1 MSKTIRAVFENG
13 LFRPTEPVD
22 LPDACEVQ
30 IEILAQGPAGNA
42 VPSWPPPTVTWDE
55 ISANKLVIGSA
66 PPDENDDDL
75 ELTGDDYLY

>member
-1 MSKTIRAVFENG
+1 MPKTIRAVFENG

-42 VPSWPPPTVTWDE
+42 IPPRPAPTVTWDE
-55 ISANKLVIGSA
+55 LFANKLVIGSA
-66 PPDENDDDL
+66 PPDENDDDV
-75 ELTGDDYLY
+75 ELTGDDFLY